1 MKFKRRP
8 IFETVVKRKFLKQDS
23 YLQSVM
29 KIQMP
34 GRGLLSK
41 RTEERIQFPYMEIWT
56 KKLLKT
62 KVQLHLLQMK
72 LAKSRERNIILSN
85 KSIPR
90 GVKFEI
96 LISFYS
102 RK

>member
-41 RTEERIQFPYMEIWT
+41 RTEERIQFPYMEI
-56 KKLLKT
+56 
-62 KVQLHLLQMK
+62 
-72 LAKSRERNIILSN
+72 
-85 KSIPR
+85 
-90 GVKFEI
+90 
-96 LISFYS
+96 
-102 RK
+102 